1 MRTFWKSTL
10 LPAAALCSGL
20 LTLTG
25 CAKLESRDQMN
36 QGVQA
41 FRNNHYPDAV
51 KHFKEAVRLDPSNLN
66 AQSYLATSYFI
77 QWVPGADSPD
87 NKKNYD
93 MAEQEFQ
100 KILQKD
106 PTNSQALASMAN
118 MAYNSA
124 QSGTPEQRRAAFNE
138 ARKWNQRR
146 IEVDPRD
153 GEAYYYLGVID
164 FYDALQDMQTAR
176 VNQKLPAN
184 DPGPLKDA
192 KVKAELTDKYG
203 KSINDGL
210 DQLKKAI
217 SIDKENEDAM
227 SYYQLLLREKA
238 LLADT
243 PEEAKAIWK
252 EADDWMEKSIN
263 MKRIKASRPQN
274 KTQAS

>member
-10 LPAAALCSGL
+10 LPAAALCCAS

-25 CAKLESRDQMN
+25 CGKLESRDQMN

-51 KHFKEAVRLDPSNLN
+51 KHFKEAVRLDPTNMN

-146 IEVDPRD
+146 IEVDPKD

-164 FYDALQDMQTAR
+164 YYDALQDLQTAR
-176 VNQKLPAN
+176 VNEKMSPN
-184 DPGPLKDA
+184 DPGPLKDDKA
-192 KVKAELTDKYG
+192 RAELKDKYG
-203 KSINDGL
+203 KSVDDGI
-210 DQLKKAI
+210 DQLKKALAM
-217 SIDKENEDAM
+217 DKENEDAM
-227 SYYQLLLREKA
+227 SYLNLLLREKA
-238 LLADT
+238 YLSDSKD
-243 PEEAKAIWK
+243 EANALTTQ
-252 EADDWMEKSIN
+252 ANDWMEKSIN
-263 MKRIKASRPQN
+263 MKRIKASRPQ

>member
-1 MRTFWKSTL
+1 MRTIWKSTL
-10 LPAAALCSGL
+10 LPAVALCSGL
-20 LTLTG
+20 ITLTG

-51 KHFKEAVRLDPSNLN
+51 KHFKEAVRLDPSNTN

-100 KILQKD
+100 KILKKD

-124 QSGTPEQRRAAFNE
+124 QSGTPEQRKAAFNE
-138 ARKWNQRR
+138 ARKWNERR
-146 IEVDPRD
+146 IEVDPKD
-153 GEAYYYLGVID
+153 AEAYYYLGVID
-164 FYDALQDMQTAR
+164 YYDALQDLQTAR
-176 VNQKLPAN
+176 VTERMSPN

-192 KVKAELTDKYG
+192 KARAELKDKYG
-203 KSINDGL
+203 KSVDDGIE
-210 DQLKKAI
+210 QLKKALG
-217 SIDKENEDAM
+217 IDKENEDAM
-227 SYYQLLLREKA
+227 SYLNLLLREKA
-238 LLADT
+238 YLSDS
-243 PEEAKAIWK
+243 PDEAKTLTAQ
-252 EADDWMEKSIN
+252 ANDWMEKSIN
-263 MKRIKASRPQN
+263 MKRIKASRPQ

>member
-1 MRTFWKSTL
+1 MRTIWKSTL
-10 LPAAALCSGL
+10 LPVAAFSGIL
-20 LTLTG
+20 ALTG

-51 KHFKEAVRLDPSNLN
+51 KHFKEAVRLDPSNMN

-100 KILQKD
+100 NILKKD

-124 QSGTPEQRRAAFNE
+124 QSGTPEQRKAAFNE
-138 ARKWNQRR
+138 ARKWNERR
-146 IEVDPRD
+146 IEVDPKD
-153 GEAYYYLGVID
+153 AEAYYYLGVID
-164 FYDALQDMQTAR
+164 YYDALQDLQTAR
-176 VNQKLPAN
+176 VNEKMSPN

-192 KVKAELTDKYG
+192 KARAELKDKYG
-203 KSINDGL
+203 KSVDNGVE
-210 DQLKKAI
+210 QLKKALA
-217 SIDKENEDAM
+217 IDKENEDAM
-227 SYYQLLLREKA
+227 SYLNLLLREKA
-238 LLADT
+238 YLSDS
-243 PEEAKAIWK
+243 PDEAKTLTA
-252 EADDWMEKSIN
+252 EANDWMEKSIN
-263 MKRIKASRPQN
+263 MKRIKASRPQ

>member
-1 MRTFWKSTL
+1 MQTFWKSTL

-51 KHFKEAVRLDPSNLN
+51 KHFKEAVRLDPTNMN

-146 IEVDPRD
+146 IEVDPKD

-164 FYDALQDMQTAR
+164 YYDALQDLQTAR
-176 VNQKLPAN
+176 VNEKMSPS
-184 DPGPLKDA
+184 DPGPLKDEKA
-192 KVKAELTDKYG
+192 RAELKDKYG
-203 KSINDGL
+203 KSVDDGI
-210 DQLKKAI
+210 DQLKKALG
-217 SIDKENEDAM
+217 IDKENEDAM
-227 SYYQLLLREKA
+227 SYLNLLLREKA
-238 LLADT
+238 YLSDSKD
-243 PEEAKAIWK
+243 EANALTTQ
-252 EADDWMEKSIN
+252 ANDWMEKSIN
-263 MKRIKASRPQN
+263 MKRIKASRPQ